1 MVKARVKK
9 SAKEATPAPPVPVQP
24 RKNVADDDGGAS
36 QPPAG
41 TDLLSQTVFF
51 CQNQRWREAAVTCRR
66 VLERARNEG
75 NVELQQSMT
84 GALTKIEYSLR
95 RQMVAAAVCATQDL
109 LAKEFLLDV
118 GNT

>member
-9 SAKEATPAPPVPVQP
+9 SVKDAVTAAAVPAPP
-24 RKNVADDDGGAS
+24 RIMADDDTGAS
-36 QPPAG
+36 PQPPVG

-95 RQMVAAAVCATQDL
+95 RQMVAAAVSATQDL